1 MLDPSRS
8 VHAIFLPDKDPEPE
22 MKRTLISPCVL
33 LVVCALRLDAQQ
45 FPPER
50 LENIKAF
57 PPDISV
63 RALLDTMATFT
74 RALGV
79 RCTYCHLGREA
90 DPLSTYDFKSDEKP
104 QKVKA
109 REMVRMVGAINTE
122 HLGKL
127 AIRREPAIV
136 VTCATC
142 HRGIAEPRAIQQVVL
157 VAYDRF
163 GADSA
168 EAQYRR
174 LRERY
179 YGRAA
184 YDFGEV
190 PLADV
195 ATDLRRR
202 GRAADGL
209 RFNLLNTEF
218 VPNSGFAHRQAAE
231 GHVALGD
238 TTAAIASLERALVI
252 NANDQQARQR
262 IDMLRRR

>member
-1 MLDPSRS
+1 MN
-8 VHAIFLPDKDPEPE
+8 
-22 MKRTLISPCVL
+22 RTLIASCL
-33 LVVCALRLDAQQ
+33 LIVTWTPRLNAQQ

-50 LENIKAF
+50 LENVKAL
-57 PPDISV
+57 PSDISV

-109 REMVRMVGAINTE
+109 REMIRMVTAINTD

-127 AIRREPAIV
+127 PIRREPAIV

-142 HRGIAEPRAIQQVVL
+142 HRGVAEPRPVQQVVL
-157 VAYDRF
+157 MAYDRF

-168 EAQYRR
+168 EAVYRR

-179 YGRAA
+179 FGRAA

-195 ATDLRRR
+195 ATTMRRQ

-209 RFNLLNTEF
+209 RFNVLNTEF

-231 GHVALGD
+231 GHVAVGD
-238 TTAAIASLERALVI
+238 TAAAIASLERALAI
-252 NANDQQARQR
+252 SAADQQARQR
-262 IDMLRRR
+262 LDALRRR

>member
-1 MLDPSRS
+1 
-8 VHAIFLPDKDPEPE
+8 
-22 MKRTLISPCVL
+22 MKRQILASCIL
-33 LVVCALRLDAQQ
+33 LGVWAQHLNAQQ

-50 LENIKAF
+50 LENIKALAS
-57 PPDISV
+57 DISV
-63 RALLDTMATFT
+63 RALLDTMGAFT

-79 RCTYCHLGREA
+79 RCTYCHLGRESE
-90 DPLSTYDFKSDEKP
+90 PLSTYDFRSDEKP
-104 QKVKA
+104 QKLKA
-109 REMVRMVGAINTE
+109 REMIRMVVAINTD
-122 HLGKL
+122 HLGRL
-127 AIRREPAIV
+127 TVRREPAIV

-142 HRGIAEPRAIQQVVL
+142 HRGVAEPRPLQQVLL

-179 YGRAA
+179 FGRAA

-190 PLADV
+190 PLTDV

-202 GRAADGL
+202 GKAADGL

-231 GHVALGD
+231 GHLALGD
-238 TTAAIASLERALVI
+238 TVAAISSLERALAI
-252 NANDQQARQR
+252 NGGDQQARQR
-262 IDMLRRR
+262 LEALRRR

>member
-1 MLDPSRS
+1 
-8 VHAIFLPDKDPEPE
+8 
-22 MKRTLISPCVL
+22 MKRTLISSCVL
-33 LVVCALRLDAQQ
+33 LVISTLRLNAQQ

-50 LENIKAF
+50 LENVKAL
-57 PPDISV
+57 PSDISV
-63 RALLDTMATFT
+63 RALLDTMAAFT

-109 REMVRMVGAINTE
+109 REMIRMVGAINND
-122 HLGKL
+122 HLGRL
-127 AIRREPAIV
+127 TIRREPPIV
-136 VTCATC
+136 VNCATC
-142 HRGIAEPRAIQQVVL
+142 HRGVAEPRALQQVLL

-163 GADSA
+163 GSDSA
-168 EAQYRR
+168 EALYRR
-174 LRERY
+174 LRDRY
-179 YGRAA
+179 FGRAA

-202 GRAADGL
+202 GKVADGL

-231 GHVALGD
+231 AHVAVGD
-238 TTAAIASLERALVI
+238 TTAAIASLERALAI
-252 NANDQQARQR
+252 NASDQQARQR
-262 IDMLRRR
+262 LDALRRR